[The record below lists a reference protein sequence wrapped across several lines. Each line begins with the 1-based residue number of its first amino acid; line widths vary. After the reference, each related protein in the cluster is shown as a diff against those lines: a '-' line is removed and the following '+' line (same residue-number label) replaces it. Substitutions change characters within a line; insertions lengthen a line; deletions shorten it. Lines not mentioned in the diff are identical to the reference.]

1 MRGDEN
7 EQRLGVIGDMS
18 RDEEGD
24 GDGKDELSEL
34 KNEMSGVCDEMTR
47 DGKGGTMRMEFED
60 AVMTH
65 R

>member
-1 MRGDEN
+1 MGLMGD
-7 EQRLGVIGDMS
+7 LS

-24 GDGKDELSEL
+24 GDGEDELSEL